1 MLENYLAR
9 GLIIGIVF
17 GVPAG
22 AVGILSV
29 QRVLSQGAAA
39 GLVTG
44 MGSSVADVFYACI
57 GVFGITII
65 SDFLLKHQH
74 IICMLGCMMVILL
87 GIQCFKKK
95 KVEKPAAVTR
105 ERQGEG
111 HQPGTIRYLISCFL
125 SSFAIAITNPAAIL
139 SFMVVFSMFRIGGN
153 ESIGEDIQLVL
164 GIFCG
169 TCFWWLLIAVVVS
182 RIRDRVTDGFYL
194 KLNRIFGILMV
205 LFGTGIGVRAFFV

>member
-1 MLENYLAR
+1 MLENYLMR

-39 GLVTG
+39 GLATG
-44 MGSSVADVFYACI
+44 IGSSVADVFYACI

-95 KVEKPAAVTR
+95 KVERPAAVRR
-105 ERQGEG
+105 ERQEEE
-111 HQPGTIRYLISCFL
+111 HQPGTVRYLISCFL
-125 SSFAIAITNPAAIL
+125 SSFAIAITNPATIL

-164 GIFCG
+164 GVFCG

-182 RIRDRVTDGFYL
+182 HIRDRVTDGFYL

-205 LFGTGIGVRAFFV
+205 LFGAGIGVRAFMV